1 MKRSLVLA
9 AACLAVLPAF
19 AQYKVVGPD
28 GRITYTDR
36 PPPAAQGQ
44 VSAMR
49 RDGAVAST
57 PAAPLPAELRPVVAR
72 FPVVLFTAPECELC
86 DNARTMLKQRGIP
99 LTERQVM
106 RQEDLVAV
114 ERATGS
120 RGMPAMTVGAQ
131 AINGWSSSQWN
142 ALLDLAGYPRE
153 SKLPRDYQAA
163 APQPITPRPAPPPP
177 VPVAPPAPSPDVPEA
192 PEPAASG
199 IRF

>member
-1 MKRSLVLA
+1 MKRPLVLA
-9 AACLAVLPAF
+9 AACLAALPAW

-44 VSAMR
+44 VSALR
-49 RDGAVAST
+49 RDGSVAST
-57 PAAPLPAELRPVVAR
+57 PASPLPAELRPVVAR
-72 FPVVLFTAPECELC
+72 FPVVLFTAPECEPC
-86 DNARTMLKQRGIP
+86 DNARQMLKQRGIP
-99 LTERQVM
+99 LSERQVM
-106 RQEDLVAV
+106 RPEDMAVV

-120 RGMPAMTVGAQ
+120 RAMPAMTVGAQ
-131 AINGWSSSQWN
+131 AINGWSASQWGN
-142 ALLDLAGYPRE
+142 LLDLAGYPRE

-163 APQPITPRPAPPPP
+163 APQPITPRAAAPAPAPVAPPPP
-177 VPVAPPAPSPDVPEA
+177 PDVPEA